1 MTGTA
6 GRDDSSPPRRAIG
19 SSAAR
24 VAAHL
29 ASLARLE
36 RELARAE
43 LRHKGAS
50 MGAGAGV
57 ALAAIVLLPFAIAF
71 GLAAAAAA
79 LALVVHLWLALLIVF
94 AALLVLV
101 AVLAQVSRSLV
112 RRATPLKPEQA
123 LEEARLTRRVLRS
136 TRAG

>member
-1 MTGTA
+1 MESTTPGPP
-6 GRDDSSPPRRAIG
+6 GPPRQGIR

-24 VAAHL
+24 VVAHFG
-29 ASLARLE
+29 SLAQLE
-36 RELARAE
+36 RELARSE

-57 ALAAIVLLPFAIAF
+57 AIAAIVLLPFAVAF
-71 GLAAAAAA
+71 GLAAAATA

-94 AALLVLV
+94 AVLIVLV
-101 AVLAQVSRSLV
+101 VVLALVSRGLV

-123 LEEARLTRRVLRS
+123 IEEARVTRKVLRR
-136 TRAG
+136 TRAD

>member
-1 MTGTA
+1 M
-6 GRDDSSPPRRAIG
+6 DSTSTRPPGPPRQGIR

-29 ASLARLE
+29 GSLTRLE
-36 RELARAE
+36 RELARFE
-43 LRHKGAS
+43 LRHKSAS
-50 MGAGAGV
+50 MGAGAGLAV
-57 ALAAIVLLPFAIAF
+57 AAVVLLPFAVAF

-79 LALVVHLWLALLIVF
+79 LALVVDLWLALLIVF
-94 AALLVLV
+94 AVLIVLV
-101 AVLAQVSRSLV
+101 VALALVSRGLV

-123 LEEARLTRRVLRS
+123 IEEARLTRKVLRG